1 MENKNLQDFQLSYK
15 FARENGIF
23 ISDINESNLEVLI
36 SEDFKLNKLSQLEA
50 KFKKPL
56 VIKSLSGTDFFKH
69 ISSFY
74 SENSDK
80 SEDIADGLGDHI
92 NLEQLASDLP
102 KTEDLLDDSTEAPVI
117 RLINAVLSEAI
128 KSNASDI
135 HIEKI
140 PIGYGIGGGSS
151 NAASILK
158 YLYKFYKINPKNFFD
173 DAPELGS
180 DVLLFFNQTPKIID
194 GIKSYRILNINK
206 ARWKK
211 IYLIFPRTKNLTA
224 SIFSHFRKNFISEKT
239 TKNPFR
245 NDLLKSSL
253 AVNPEFFDIYS
264 LILSEKK
271 KFSFFGM
278 SGSGSSIFFNFD
290 KISSERSVIQLIKQ
304 KFPLVRIEKSYYFG

>member
-1 MENKNLQDFQLSYK
+1 MKSKKEMKIHKLISPAKINLNLKVIKFDKNLQK
-15 FARENGIF
+15 H
-23 ISDINESNLEVLI
+23 
-36 SEDFKLNKLSQLEA
+36 KLSSQIAIIKLHDVIEIKPSNDLSIIYRDTNKKKIFVKNDIIKKTIKYFDKKYKKKS
-50 KFKKPL
+50 KFNIL
-56 VIKSLSGTDFFKH
+56 V
-69 ISSFY
+69 
-74 SENSDK
+74 DK
-80 SEDIADGLGDHI
+80 
-92 NLEQLASDLP
+92 
-102 KTEDLLDDSTEAPVI
+102 
-117 RLINAVLSEAI
+117 
-128 KSNASDI
+128 
-135 HIEKI
+135 KI

-158 YLYKFYKINPKNFFD
+158 YLYKFYKINPQNFFD

-194 GIKSYRILNINK
+194 GIKSYRILNKNT

-224 SIFSHFRKNFISEKT
+224 SIFSHFRKNSISEKT
-239 TKNPFR
+239 TKNSFR

-264 LILSEKK
+264 LMISEKK

>member
-1 MENKNLQDFQLSYK
+1 MKSKKEMKIHKLISPAKINLNLKVIKFDKNLQK
-15 FARENGIF
+15 H
-23 ISDINESNLEVLI
+23 
-36 SEDFKLNKLSQLEA
+36 KLSSQIAIIKLHDVIEIKPSNDLSIIYRDTNKKKIFVKNDIIKKTIKYFDKKYKKKS
-50 KFKKPL
+50 KFNIL
-56 VIKSLSGTDFFKH
+56 V
-69 ISSFY
+69 
-74 SENSDK
+74 DK
-80 SEDIADGLGDHI
+80 
-92 NLEQLASDLP
+92 
-102 KTEDLLDDSTEAPVI
+102 
-117 RLINAVLSEAI
+117 
-128 KSNASDI
+128 
-135 HIEKI
+135 KI

-158 YLYKFYKINPKNFFD
+158 YLYKFYKINPKNFFY

-194 GIKSYRILNINK
+194 GIKSYRILNKNT

-224 SIFSHFRKNFISEKT
+224 SIFSHFRKNSISEKT
-239 TKNPFR
+239 TKNSFR

-264 LILSEKK
+264 LMLSEKK

>member
-1 MENKNLQDFQLSYK
+1 MKSKKEMKIHK
-15 FARENGIF
+15 
-23 ISDINESNLEVLI
+23 LI
-36 SEDFKLNKLSQLEA
+36 SPAKINLNLKVIKFDKKLKKHKLSSQIAIIKLHDVIEIKPSNDLSIIYRDTNKKKIFVKNDIIKKTIKYFDKKYKKKS
-50 KFKKPL
+50 KFNIL
-56 VIKSLSGTDFFKH
+56 V
-69 ISSFY
+69 
-74 SENSDK
+74 DK
-80 SEDIADGLGDHI
+80 
-92 NLEQLASDLP
+92 
-102 KTEDLLDDSTEAPVI
+102 
-117 RLINAVLSEAI
+117 
-128 KSNASDI
+128 
-135 HIEKI
+135 KI

-158 YLYKFYKINPKNFFD
+158 YLYKFYKINPQNFFD

-194 GIKSYRILNINK
+194 GIKSYRILNKNT

-224 SIFSHFRKNFISEKT
+224 SIFSHFRKNSISEKT
-239 TKNPFR
+239 TKNSFR

-264 LILSEKK
+264 LMLSEKK

>member
-1 MENKNLQDFQLSYK
+1 MKSKKEMKIHK
-15 FARENGIF
+15 
-23 ISDINESNLEVLI
+23 LI
-36 SEDFKLNKLSQLEA
+36 SPAKINLNLKVIKFDKKLKKHKLSSQIAIIKLHDVIEIKPSNDLSVIYRDTNKKKIFVKNDIIKKTIKYFDKKYKKKS
-50 KFKKPL
+50 KFNIL
-56 VIKSLSGTDFFKH
+56 V
-69 ISSFY
+69 
-74 SENSDK
+74 DK
-80 SEDIADGLGDHI
+80 
-92 NLEQLASDLP
+92 
-102 KTEDLLDDSTEAPVI
+102 
-117 RLINAVLSEAI
+117 
-128 KSNASDI
+128 
-135 HIEKI
+135 KI

-158 YLYKFYKINPKNFFD
+158 YLYKFYKINPQNFFD

-194 GIKSYRILNINK
+194 GIKSYRILNKNT

-224 SIFSHFRKNFISEKT
+224 SIFSHFRKNSISEKT

-264 LILSEKK
+264 LMLSEKK

>member
-1 MENKNLQDFQLSYK
+1 MKSKKEMKIHKLISPAKINLNLKVIKFDKNLQK
-15 FARENGIF
+15 H
-23 ISDINESNLEVLI
+23 
-36 SEDFKLNKLSQLEA
+36 KLSSQIAIIKLHDVIEIKPSNDLSVIYRDTNKKKIFVKNDIIKKTIKYFDKKYKKKS
-50 KFKKPL
+50 KFNIL
-56 VIKSLSGTDFFKH
+56 V
-69 ISSFY
+69 
-74 SENSDK
+74 DK
-80 SEDIADGLGDHI
+80 
-92 NLEQLASDLP
+92 
-102 KTEDLLDDSTEAPVI
+102 
-117 RLINAVLSEAI
+117 
-128 KSNASDI
+128 
-135 HIEKI
+135 KI

-194 GIKSYRILNINK
+194 GIKSYRILNKNT

-224 SIFSHFRKNFISEKT
+224 SIFSHFRKNSISEKT
-239 TKNPFR
+239 TKNSFR

-264 LILSEKK
+264 LMLSEKK

>member
-1 MENKNLQDFQLSYK
+1 MKSKKEMKIHK
-15 FARENGIF
+15 
-23 ISDINESNLEVLI
+23 LI
-36 SEDFKLNKLSQLEA
+36 SPAKINLNLK
-50 KFKKPL
+50 
-56 VIKSLSGTDFFKH
+56 VIKFDKKLQKHELSSQIAIIKLHDVIEIKQSNDLSVIYRDNNKKKIFVKNDIIKKTIKYF
-69 ISSFY
+69 
-74 SENSDK
+74 DK
-80 SEDIADGLGDHI
+80 KY
-92 NLEQLASDLP
+92 N
-102 KTEDLLDDSTEAPVI
+102 K
-117 RLINAVLSEAI
+117 
-128 KSNASDI
+128 KSKFNILVDK
-135 HIEKI
+135 KI

-194 GIKSYRILNINK
+194 GIKSYRILNKYK

-224 SIFSHFRKNFISEKT
+224 SIFSHFRKHSISEKT

-245 NDLLKSSL
+245 NDLLRSSI

-264 LILSEKK
+264 LMLSEKK

-278 SGSGSSIFFNFD
+278 SGSGSSIFFKFD

>member
-1 MENKNLQDFQLSYK
+1 MYTTAATRNKQKKIFVKNDIIKKTIKYFDKKYNKKSK
-15 FARENGIF
+15 FNI
-23 ISDINESNLEVLI
+23 
-36 SEDFKLNKLSQLEA
+36 
-50 KFKKPL
+50 L
-56 VIKSLSGTDFFKH
+56 V
-69 ISSFY
+69 
-74 SENSDK
+74 DK
-80 SEDIADGLGDHI
+80 
-92 NLEQLASDLP
+92 
-102 KTEDLLDDSTEAPVI
+102 
-117 RLINAVLSEAI
+117 
-128 KSNASDI
+128 
-135 HIEKI
+135 KI

-194 GIKSYRILNINK
+194 GIKSYRMLNKYK

-224 SIFSHFRKNFISEKT
+224 SIFSHFRKHSISEKT

-245 NDLLKSSL
+245 NDLLRSSI

-264 LILSEKK
+264 LMLSEKK

-278 SGSGSSIFFNFD
+278 SGSGSSIFFKFD

>member
-1 MENKNLQDFQLSYK
+1 MKSKKEMKIHKLISPAKINLNLKVIKFDKNLQK
-15 FARENGIF
+15 H
-23 ISDINESNLEVLI
+23 
-36 SEDFKLNKLSQLEA
+36 KLSSQIVIIKLHDVIEIKPSNDLSIIYRDTNKKKISVKNDIIKKTIKYFDKKYKKKS
-50 KFKKPL
+50 KFNIL
-56 VIKSLSGTDFFKH
+56 V
-69 ISSFY
+69 
-74 SENSDK
+74 DK
-80 SEDIADGLGDHI
+80 
-92 NLEQLASDLP
+92 
-102 KTEDLLDDSTEAPVI
+102 
-117 RLINAVLSEAI
+117 
-128 KSNASDI
+128 
-135 HIEKI
+135 KI

-194 GIKSYRILNINK
+194 GIKSYRILNKNT
-206 ARWKK
+206 ATWKK
-211 IYLIFPRTKNLTA
+211 IYLIFPRTNNLTA
-224 SIFSHFRKNFISEKT
+224 SIFSHFRKNSISEKT

-264 LILSEKK
+264 LMLSEKK

>member
-1 MENKNLQDFQLSYK
+1 MKSKKEMKIHKLISPAKINLNLKVIKFDKNLQK
-15 FARENGIF
+15 H
-23 ISDINESNLEVLI
+23 
-36 SEDFKLNKLSQLEA
+36 KLSSQIAIIKLHDVIEIKPSNDLSIIYRDTNKKKIFVKNDIIKKTIKYFDKKYKKKS
-50 KFKKPL
+50 KFNIL
-56 VIKSLSGTDFFKH
+56 V
-69 ISSFY
+69 
-74 SENSDK
+74 DK
-80 SEDIADGLGDHI
+80 
-92 NLEQLASDLP
+92 
-102 KTEDLLDDSTEAPVI
+102 
-117 RLINAVLSEAI
+117 
-128 KSNASDI
+128 
-135 HIEKI
+135 KI

-194 GIKSYRILNINK
+194 GIKSYRILNKNT

-224 SIFSHFRKNFISEKT
+224 SIFSHFRKNSISEKT
-239 TKNPFR
+239 TKNSFR

-264 LILSEKK
+264 LMLSEKK

>member
-1 MENKNLQDFQLSYK
+1 MKSKKEMKIHKLISPAKINLNLKVIKFDKNLQK
-15 FARENGIF
+15 H
-23 ISDINESNLEVLI
+23 
-36 SEDFKLNKLSQLEA
+36 KLSSQVAIIKLHDVIEIKPSNDLSVVYKDTNKKKIFVKNDIIKKTIKYFDKKYKKKS
-50 KFKKPL
+50 KFNIL
-56 VIKSLSGTDFFKH
+56 V
-69 ISSFY
+69 
-74 SENSDK
+74 DK
-80 SEDIADGLGDHI
+80 
-92 NLEQLASDLP
+92 
-102 KTEDLLDDSTEAPVI
+102 
-117 RLINAVLSEAI
+117 
-128 KSNASDI
+128 
-135 HIEKI
+135 KI

-194 GIKSYRILNINK
+194 GIKSYRILNKNT

-224 SIFSHFRKNFISEKT
+224 SIFSHFRKNSISEKT

-264 LILSEKK
+264 LMLSEKK

>member
-1 MENKNLQDFQLSYK
+1 MKSKKEMKIHKLISPAKINLNLKVIKFDKNLQK
-15 FARENGIF
+15 H
-23 ISDINESNLEVLI
+23 
-36 SEDFKLNKLSQLEA
+36 KLSSQIAIIKLHDVIEIKPSNDLSVIYRDTNKKKIFVKNDIIKKTINYFDKKYKKKS
-50 KFKKPL
+50 KFNIL
-56 VIKSLSGTDFFKH
+56 V
-69 ISSFY
+69 
-74 SENSDK
+74 DK
-80 SEDIADGLGDHI
+80 
-92 NLEQLASDLP
+92 
-102 KTEDLLDDSTEAPVI
+102 
-117 RLINAVLSEAI
+117 
-128 KSNASDI
+128 
-135 HIEKI
+135 KI

-194 GIKSYRILNINK
+194 GIKSYRILNKNT

-224 SIFSHFRKNFISEKT
+224 SIFLHFRKNFISEKT

-264 LILSEKK
+264 LMLSEKK

>member
-1 MENKNLQDFQLSYK
+1 MKSKKEMKIHK
-15 FARENGIF
+15 
-23 ISDINESNLEVLI
+23 LI
-36 SEDFKLNKLSQLEA
+36 SPAKINLNLKVIKFDKKLKKHKLSSQIAIIKLHDLIEIKPSNDLSVIYRDTNKKKIFVKNDIIKKTIKYFDKKYKKKS
-50 KFKKPL
+50 KFNIL
-56 VIKSLSGTDFFKH
+56 V
-69 ISSFY
+69 
-74 SENSDK
+74 DK
-80 SEDIADGLGDHI
+80 
-92 NLEQLASDLP
+92 
-102 KTEDLLDDSTEAPVI
+102 
-117 RLINAVLSEAI
+117 
-128 KSNASDI
+128 
-135 HIEKI
+135 KI

-194 GIKSYRILNINK
+194 GIKSYRILNKNT

-224 SIFSHFRKNFISEKT
+224 SIFSHFRKNSISEKT

-264 LILSEKK
+264 LMISEKK

>member
-1 MENKNLQDFQLSYK
+1 MKSKKEMKIHKLISPAKINLNLKVIKFDKNLQK
-15 FARENGIF
+15 H
-23 ISDINESNLEVLI
+23 
-36 SEDFKLNKLSQLEA
+36 KLSSQIAIIKLHDVIEIKPSNDLSVVYKDTNKKKIFVKNDIIKKTIKYFDKKYKKKS
-50 KFKKPL
+50 KFNIL
-56 VIKSLSGTDFFKH
+56 V
-69 ISSFY
+69 
-74 SENSDK
+74 DK
-80 SEDIADGLGDHI
+80 
-92 NLEQLASDLP
+92 
-102 KTEDLLDDSTEAPVI
+102 
-117 RLINAVLSEAI
+117 
-128 KSNASDI
+128 
-135 HIEKI
+135 KI

-158 YLYKFYKINPKNFFD
+158 YLYKFYKINPQNFFD

-194 GIKSYRILNINK
+194 GIKSYRILNKNT

-224 SIFSHFRKNFISEKT
+224 SIFSHFRKNSISEKT
-239 TKNPFR
+239 TKNSFR

-264 LILSEKK
+264 LMLSEKK

>member
-1 MENKNLQDFQLSYK
+1 MKSKKEMKIHK
-15 FARENGIF
+15 
-23 ISDINESNLEVLI
+23 LI
-36 SEDFKLNKLSQLEA
+36 SPAKINLNLKVIKFDKKLKKHKLSSQIAIIKLHDVIEIKPSNDLSVIYRDTNKKKIFVKNDIIKKTIKYFDKKYKKKS
-50 KFKKPL
+50 KFNIL
-56 VIKSLSGTDFFKH
+56 V
-69 ISSFY
+69 
-74 SENSDK
+74 DK
-80 SEDIADGLGDHI
+80 
-92 NLEQLASDLP
+92 
-102 KTEDLLDDSTEAPVI
+102 
-117 RLINAVLSEAI
+117 
-128 KSNASDI
+128 
-135 HIEKI
+135 KI

-158 YLYKFYKINPKNFFD
+158 YLYKFYKINPQNFFD

-194 GIKSYRILNINK
+194 GIKSYRILNKNT

-224 SIFSHFRKNFISEKT
+224 SIFSHFRKNSISEKT
-239 TKNPFR
+239 TKNSFR

-264 LILSEKK
+264 LMLSEKK

>member
-1 MENKNLQDFQLSYK
+1 MKSKKEMKIHKLISPAKINLNLKVIKFDKNLQK
-15 FARENGIF
+15 H
-23 ISDINESNLEVLI
+23 
-36 SEDFKLNKLSQLEA
+36 KLSSQIVIIKLHDVIEIKPSNDLSIIYRDTNKKKISVKNDIIKKTIKYFDKKYKKKS
-50 KFKKPL
+50 KFNIL
-56 VIKSLSGTDFFKH
+56 V
-69 ISSFY
+69 
-74 SENSDK
+74 DK
-80 SEDIADGLGDHI
+80 
-92 NLEQLASDLP
+92 
-102 KTEDLLDDSTEAPVI
+102 
-117 RLINAVLSEAI
+117 
-128 KSNASDI
+128 
-135 HIEKI
+135 KI

-194 GIKSYRILNINK
+194 GIKSYRILNKNT

-224 SIFSHFRKNFISEKT
+224 SIFSHFRKHSISEKT

-245 NDLLKSSL
+245 NDLLRSSL

-264 LILSEKK
+264 LMLSEKK

-278 SGSGSSIFFNFD
+278 SGSGSSIFFKFD
-290 KISSERSVIQLIKQ
+290 QISSERSVIQLIKQ

>member
-1 MENKNLQDFQLSYK
+1 MKSKKEMKIHKLISPAKINLNLKVIKFDKNLQK
-15 FARENGIF
+15 H
-23 ISDINESNLEVLI
+23 
-36 SEDFKLNKLSQLEA
+36 KLSSHIAIIKLHDVIEIKPSNDLSVIYRDTNKKKIFVKNDIIKKTIKYFDKKYKKKS
-50 KFKKPL
+50 KFNIL
-56 VIKSLSGTDFFKH
+56 V
-69 ISSFY
+69 
-74 SENSDK
+74 DK
-80 SEDIADGLGDHI
+80 
-92 NLEQLASDLP
+92 
-102 KTEDLLDDSTEAPVI
+102 
-117 RLINAVLSEAI
+117 
-128 KSNASDI
+128 
-135 HIEKI
+135 KI

-194 GIKSYRILNINK
+194 GIKSYRILNKNT

-224 SIFSHFRKNFISEKT
+224 SIFSHFRKNSISEKT

-264 LILSEKK
+264 LMLSEKK

>member
-1 MENKNLQDFQLSYK
+1 MKSKKEMKIHKLISPAKINLNLKVIKFDKNLQK
-15 FARENGIF
+15 H
-23 ISDINESNLEVLI
+23 
-36 SEDFKLNKLSQLEA
+36 KLSSQIVIIKLHDVIEIKPSNDLSVIYRDTNKKKIFVKNDIIKKTIKYFDKKYKKKS
-50 KFKKPL
+50 KFNIL
-56 VIKSLSGTDFFKH
+56 V
-69 ISSFY
+69 
-74 SENSDK
+74 DK
-80 SEDIADGLGDHI
+80 
-92 NLEQLASDLP
+92 
-102 KTEDLLDDSTEAPVI
+102 
-117 RLINAVLSEAI
+117 
-128 KSNASDI
+128 
-135 HIEKI
+135 KI

-180 DVLLFFNQTPKIID
+180 DVLLFYNQTPKIID
-194 GIKSYRILNINK
+194 GIKSYRILNKNT

-224 SIFSHFRKNFISEKT
+224 SIFSHFRKNSISEKT
-239 TKNPFR
+239 TKNSFR

-264 LILSEKK
+264 LMLSEKK

>member
-1 MENKNLQDFQLSYK
+1 MKSKKEMKIHKLISPAKINLNLKVIKFDKNLQK
-15 FARENGIF
+15 H
-23 ISDINESNLEVLI
+23 
-36 SEDFKLNKLSQLEA
+36 KLSSQIAIIKLHDVIEIKPSNDLSVIYRDTNKKKIFVKNDIIKKTIKYFDKKYKKKS
-50 KFKKPL
+50 KFNIL
-56 VIKSLSGTDFFKH
+56 V
-69 ISSFY
+69 
-74 SENSDK
+74 DK
-80 SEDIADGLGDHI
+80 
-92 NLEQLASDLP
+92 
-102 KTEDLLDDSTEAPVI
+102 
-117 RLINAVLSEAI
+117 
-128 KSNASDI
+128 
-135 HIEKI
+135 KI

-158 YLYKFYKINPKNFFD
+158 YLYKFYKINPQNFFD

-194 GIKSYRILNINK
+194 GIKSYRILNKNT

-264 LILSEKK
+264 LMLSEKK

>member
-1 MENKNLQDFQLSYK
+1 MKSKKEMKIHKLISPAKINLNLKVIKFDKNLQK
-15 FARENGIF
+15 H
-23 ISDINESNLEVLI
+23 
-36 SEDFKLNKLSQLEA
+36 KLSSQIAIIKLHDVIEIKPSNDLSVIYRDTNKKKIFVKNDIIKKTINYFDKKYKKKS
-50 KFKKPL
+50 KFNIL
-56 VIKSLSGTDFFKH
+56 V
-69 ISSFY
+69 
-74 SENSDK
+74 DK
-80 SEDIADGLGDHI
+80 
-92 NLEQLASDLP
+92 
-102 KTEDLLDDSTEAPVI
+102 
-117 RLINAVLSEAI
+117 
-128 KSNASDI
+128 
-135 HIEKI
+135 KI

-194 GIKSYRILNINK
+194 GIKSYRIVNK
-206 ARWKK
+206 NTARWKK

-224 SIFSHFRKNFISEKT
+224 SIFLHFRKNFISEKT

-264 LILSEKK
+264 LMLSEKK

>member
-1 MENKNLQDFQLSYK
+1 MKSKKEMKIHK
-15 FARENGIF
+15 
-23 ISDINESNLEVLI
+23 LI
-36 SEDFKLNKLSQLEA
+36 SPAKINLNLKVIKFDKKLKKHKLSSQIAIIKLHDVIEIKPSNDLSVIYRDTNKKKIFVKNDIIKKTIKYFDKKYKKKS
-50 KFKKPL
+50 KFNIL
-56 VIKSLSGTDFFKH
+56 VNK
-69 ISSFY
+69 
-74 SENSDK
+74 
-80 SEDIADGLGDHI
+80 
-92 NLEQLASDLP
+92 
-102 KTEDLLDDSTEAPVI
+102 
-117 RLINAVLSEAI
+117 
-128 KSNASDI
+128 
-135 HIEKI
+135 KI

-158 YLYKFYKINPKNFFD
+158 YLYKFYKINPQNFFD

-194 GIKSYRILNINK
+194 GIKSYKILNRNT

-224 SIFSHFRKNFISEKT
+224 SIFSHFRKNSISEKT

-264 LILSEKK
+264 LMISEKK

>member
-1 MENKNLQDFQLSYK
+1 MKSKKEMKIHK
-15 FARENGIF
+15 
-23 ISDINESNLEVLI
+23 LI
-36 SEDFKLNKLSQLEA
+36 SPAKINLNLKVIKFDKKLKKHKLSSQIAIIKLHDVIEIKPSNDLSVIYRDTNKKKIFVKNDIIKKTIKYFDKKYKKKS
-50 KFKKPL
+50 KFNIL
-56 VIKSLSGTDFFKH
+56 VNK
-69 ISSFY
+69 
-74 SENSDK
+74 
-80 SEDIADGLGDHI
+80 
-92 NLEQLASDLP
+92 
-102 KTEDLLDDSTEAPVI
+102 
-117 RLINAVLSEAI
+117 
-128 KSNASDI
+128 
-135 HIEKI
+135 KI

-158 YLYKFYKINPKNFFD
+158 YLYKFYKINPQNFFD

-194 GIKSYRILNINK
+194 GIKSYKILNRNT

-224 SIFSHFRKNFISEKT
+224 SIFSHFRKNSISEKT

-264 LILSEKK
+264 LMISEKK
-271 KFSFFGM
+271 KFSFFSM

>member
-1 MENKNLQDFQLSYK
+1 MKSKKEMKIHKLISPAKINLNLKVIKFDKNLQK
-15 FARENGIF
+15 H
-23 ISDINESNLEVLI
+23 
-36 SEDFKLNKLSQLEA
+36 KLSSQIAIIKLHDVIEIKPSNDLSVIYRDTNKKKIFVKNDIIKKTIKYFDKKYKKKS
-50 KFKKPL
+50 KFNIL
-56 VIKSLSGTDFFKH
+56 V
-69 ISSFY
+69 
-74 SENSDK
+74 DK
-80 SEDIADGLGDHI
+80 
-92 NLEQLASDLP
+92 
-102 KTEDLLDDSTEAPVI
+102 
-117 RLINAVLSEAI
+117 
-128 KSNASDI
+128 
-135 HIEKI
+135 KI

-158 YLYKFYKINPKNFFD
+158 YLYKFYKINSKNFFD

-180 DVLLFFNQTPKIID
+180 DVLLFFNHTPKIID
-194 GIKSYRILNINK
+194 GIKSYRILNKNK

-264 LILSEKK
+264 LMLSEKK

>member
-1 MENKNLQDFQLSYK
+1 MKSKKEMKIHK
-15 FARENGIF
+15 
-23 ISDINESNLEVLI
+23 LI
-36 SEDFKLNKLSQLEA
+36 SPAKINLNLKVIKFDKKLKKHKLSSQIAIIKLHDVIEIKPSNDLSIIYRDTNKKKIFVKNDIIKKTIKYFDKKYKKKS
-50 KFKKPL
+50 KFNIL
-56 VIKSLSGTDFFKH
+56 V
-69 ISSFY
+69 
-74 SENSDK
+74 DK
-80 SEDIADGLGDHI
+80 
-92 NLEQLASDLP
+92 
-102 KTEDLLDDSTEAPVI
+102 
-117 RLINAVLSEAI
+117 
-128 KSNASDI
+128 
-135 HIEKI
+135 KI

-158 YLYKFYKINPKNFFD
+158 YLYKFYKINPQNFFD

-194 GIKSYRILNINK
+194 GIKSYRILNKNT

-224 SIFSHFRKNFISEKT
+224 SIFSHFRKNSISEKT

-264 LILSEKK
+264 LMLSEKK

>member
-1 MENKNLQDFQLSYK
+1 MKSKKEMKIHKLISPAKINLNLKVIKFDKNLQK
-15 FARENGIF
+15 H
-23 ISDINESNLEVLI
+23 
-36 SEDFKLNKLSQLEA
+36 KLSSQIAIIKLHDVIEIKPSNDLSIIYRDTNKKKIFVKNDIIKKTIKYFDKKYKKKS
-50 KFKKPL
+50 KFNIL
-56 VIKSLSGTDFFKH
+56 V
-69 ISSFY
+69 
-74 SENSDK
+74 DK
-80 SEDIADGLGDHI
+80 
-92 NLEQLASDLP
+92 
-102 KTEDLLDDSTEAPVI
+102 
-117 RLINAVLSEAI
+117 
-128 KSNASDI
+128 
-135 HIEKI
+135 KI

-158 YLYKFYKINPKNFFD
+158 YLYKFYKINSKNFFD

-194 GIKSYRILNINK
+194 GIKSYRIVNK
-206 ARWKK
+206 NTARWKK

-224 SIFSHFRKNFISEKT
+224 SIFSHFRKNSISEKT

-245 NDLLKSSL
+245 NDLLRSSL

-264 LILSEKK
+264 LMLSEKK

>member
-1 MENKNLQDFQLSYK
+1 MKSKKEMKIHKLISPAKINLNLKVIKFDKNLQK
-15 FARENGIF
+15 H
-23 ISDINESNLEVLI
+23 
-36 SEDFKLNKLSQLEA
+36 KLSSQIAIIKLHDVIEIKPSNDLSVIYRDTNKKKIFVKNDIIKKTIKYFDKKYKKKS
-50 KFKKPL
+50 KFNIL
-56 VIKSLSGTDFFKH
+56 V
-69 ISSFY
+69 
-74 SENSDK
+74 DK
-80 SEDIADGLGDHI
+80 
-92 NLEQLASDLP
+92 
-102 KTEDLLDDSTEAPVI
+102 
-117 RLINAVLSEAI
+117 
-128 KSNASDI
+128 
-135 HIEKI
+135 KI

-194 GIKSYRILNINK
+194 GIKSYKILNKNT

-224 SIFSHFRKNFISEKT
+224 SIFSHFRKNSISEKT

-264 LILSEKK
+264 LMLSEKK

>member
-1 MENKNLQDFQLSYK
+1 MKSKKEMKIHKLISPAKINLNLKVIKFDKNLQK
-15 FARENGIF
+15 H
-23 ISDINESNLEVLI
+23 
-36 SEDFKLNKLSQLEA
+36 KLSSQIAIIKLHDVIEIKPSNDLSVIYRDTNKKKIFVKNDIIKKTIKYFDKKYKKKS
-50 KFKKPL
+50 KFNIL
-56 VIKSLSGTDFFKH
+56 V
-69 ISSFY
+69 
-74 SENSDK
+74 DK
-80 SEDIADGLGDHI
+80 
-92 NLEQLASDLP
+92 
-102 KTEDLLDDSTEAPVI
+102 
-117 RLINAVLSEAI
+117 
-128 KSNASDI
+128 
-135 HIEKI
+135 KI

-158 YLYKFYKINPKNFFD
+158 YLYKFYKINPKKFFD
-173 DAPELGS
+173 DAPDLGS

-194 GIKSYRILNINK
+194 GIKSYRMLNKNT

-224 SIFSHFRKNFISEKT
+224 SIFSHFRKNSMSEKI

-245 NDLLKSSL
+245 NDLLGSSL

>member
-1 MENKNLQDFQLSYK
+1 MKSKKEMKIHK
-15 FARENGIF
+15 
-23 ISDINESNLEVLI
+23 LI
-36 SEDFKLNKLSQLEA
+36 SPAKINLNLKVIKFDKKLKKHKLSSQIAIIKLHDVIEIKPSNDLSVIYRDTNKKKIFVKNDIIKKTIKYFDKKYKKKS
-50 KFKKPL
+50 KFNIL
-56 VIKSLSGTDFFKH
+56 V
-69 ISSFY
+69 
-74 SENSDK
+74 DK
-80 SEDIADGLGDHI
+80 
-92 NLEQLASDLP
+92 
-102 KTEDLLDDSTEAPVI
+102 
-117 RLINAVLSEAI
+117 
-128 KSNASDI
+128 
-135 HIEKI
+135 KI

-158 YLYKFYKINPKNFFD
+158 YLYKFYKINPQNFFD

-194 GIKSYRILNINK
+194 GIKSYKILNKNT

-224 SIFSHFRKNFISEKT
+224 SIFSHFRKNSISEKT

-264 LILSEKK
+264 LMISEKK

>member
-1 MENKNLQDFQLSYK
+1 MKSKKEMKIHKLISPAKINLNLKVIKFDKNLQK
-15 FARENGIF
+15 H
-23 ISDINESNLEVLI
+23 
-36 SEDFKLNKLSQLEA
+36 KLSSQIAIIKLHDVIEIKPSNDLSVIYRDTNKKKIFVKNDIIKKTINYFDKKYKKKS
-50 KFKKPL
+50 KFNIL
-56 VIKSLSGTDFFKH
+56 V
-69 ISSFY
+69 
-74 SENSDK
+74 DK
-80 SEDIADGLGDHI
+80 
-92 NLEQLASDLP
+92 
-102 KTEDLLDDSTEAPVI
+102 
-117 RLINAVLSEAI
+117 
-128 KSNASDI
+128 
-135 HIEKI
+135 KI

-194 GIKSYRILNINK
+194 GIKSYRILNKNK

-264 LILSEKK
+264 LMLSEKK

>member
-1 MENKNLQDFQLSYK
+1 MKSKKEMKIHKLISPAKINLNLKVIKFDKNLQK
-15 FARENGIF
+15 H
-23 ISDINESNLEVLI
+23 
-36 SEDFKLNKLSQLEA
+36 KLSSQIAIIKLHDVIEIKPSNDLSVIYRDTNKKKIFVKNDIIKKTIKYFDKKYKKKS
-50 KFKKPL
+50 KFNIL
-56 VIKSLSGTDFFKH
+56 V
-69 ISSFY
+69 
-74 SENSDK
+74 DK
-80 SEDIADGLGDHI
+80 
-92 NLEQLASDLP
+92 
-102 KTEDLLDDSTEAPVI
+102 
-117 RLINAVLSEAI
+117 
-128 KSNASDI
+128 
-135 HIEKI
+135 KI

-194 GIKSYRILNINK
+194 GIKSYKILNKNT

-224 SIFSHFRKNFISEKT
+224 SIFSHFRKNSISEKT

-264 LILSEKK
+264 LIISEKK

>member
-1 MENKNLQDFQLSYK
+1 MKSKKEMKIHKLISPAKINLNLKVIKFDKNLQK
-15 FARENGIF
+15 H
-23 ISDINESNLEVLI
+23 
-36 SEDFKLNKLSQLEA
+36 KLSSQIAIIKLHDVIEIKPSNDLSVIYRDTNKKKIFVKNDIIKKTINYFDKKYKKKS
-50 KFKKPL
+50 KFNIL
-56 VIKSLSGTDFFKH
+56 V
-69 ISSFY
+69 
-74 SENSDK
+74 DK
-80 SEDIADGLGDHI
+80 
-92 NLEQLASDLP
+92 
-102 KTEDLLDDSTEAPVI
+102 
-117 RLINAVLSEAI
+117 
-128 KSNASDI
+128 
-135 HIEKI
+135 KI

-194 GIKSYRILNINK
+194 GIKSYRILNKNK

>member
-1 MENKNLQDFQLSYK
+1 MKSKKEMKIHKLISPAKINLNLKVIKFDKNLQK
-15 FARENGIF
+15 H
-23 ISDINESNLEVLI
+23 
-36 SEDFKLNKLSQLEA
+36 KLSSQIVIIKLHDVIEIKPSNDLSIIYRDTNKKKISVKNDIIKKTIKYFDKKYKKKS
-50 KFKKPL
+50 KFNIL
-56 VIKSLSGTDFFKH
+56 V
-69 ISSFY
+69 
-74 SENSDK
+74 DK
-80 SEDIADGLGDHI
+80 
-92 NLEQLASDLP
+92 
-102 KTEDLLDDSTEAPVI
+102 
-117 RLINAVLSEAI
+117 
-128 KSNASDI
+128 
-135 HIEKI
+135 KI

-194 GIKSYRILNINK
+194 GIKSYRILNKNT

-224 SIFSHFRKNFISEKT
+224 SIFSHFRKNSISEKT

-264 LILSEKK
+264 LMLSEKK

>member
-1 MENKNLQDFQLSYK
+1 MKSKKEMKIHKLISPAKINLNLKVIKFDKNLQK
-15 FARENGIF
+15 H
-23 ISDINESNLEVLI
+23 
-36 SEDFKLNKLSQLEA
+36 KLSSQIAIIKLHDVIEIKPSNDLSIIYRDTNKKKIFVKNDIIKKTIKYFDKKYKKKS
-50 KFKKPL
+50 KFNIL
-56 VIKSLSGTDFFKH
+56 V
-69 ISSFY
+69 
-74 SENSDK
+74 DK
-80 SEDIADGLGDHI
+80 
-92 NLEQLASDLP
+92 
-102 KTEDLLDDSTEAPVI
+102 
-117 RLINAVLSEAI
+117 
-128 KSNASDI
+128 
-135 HIEKI
+135 KI

-158 YLYKFYKINPKNFFD
+158 YLYKFYKINPKNFFY

-194 GIKSYRILNINK
+194 GIKSYRILNKNT

-224 SIFSHFRKNFISEKT
+224 SIFSHFRKNSISEKT

-264 LILSEKK
+264 LMLSEKK